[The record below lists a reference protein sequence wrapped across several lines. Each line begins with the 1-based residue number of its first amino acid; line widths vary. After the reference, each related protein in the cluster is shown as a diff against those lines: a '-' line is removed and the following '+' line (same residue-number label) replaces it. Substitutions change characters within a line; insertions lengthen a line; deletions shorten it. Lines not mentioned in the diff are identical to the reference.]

1 MFFSAAADI
10 EMRKWLRGCTQPRTT
25 ACAEVYKPS
34 RDLAYRILA
43 VCYPLQWLDQ
53 QKEASSYGWLG
64 RQFSR
69 SRQKVR

>member
-1 MFFSAAADI
+1 MAFSAAA
-10 EMRKWLRGCTQPRTT
+10 EMRKWVRGCTWPGTT
-25 ACAEVYKPS
+25 ARAEVYKPS

>member
-1 MFFSAAADI
+1 MAFSAAA
-10 EMRKWLRGCTQPRTT
+10 EMRKWVRGCTRLGTT